1 MIEVTNTGTNLTIK
15 GAKASLYKAKD
26 GTLYIKIPFTDIINP
41 EDKTT
46 LLSVYPDVVGIY
58 TTRYFGGDKFIEYHE
73 AYELQSVID
82 TVCIYTKDKELAN
95 FLSILRDIVE

>member
-1 MIEVTNTGTNLTIK
+1 MLEVKSTGTNLTIK
-15 GAKASLYKAKD
+15 GAKASLYRAKD
-26 GTLYIKIPFTDIINP
+26 GTLYIKVPFTDIINP

-58 TTRYFGGDKFIEYHE
+58 TTRYFGGNKFIDYHE
-73 AYELQSVID
+73 AYELQNLID
-82 TVCIYTKDKELAN
+82 TVCIYTNDKELAN